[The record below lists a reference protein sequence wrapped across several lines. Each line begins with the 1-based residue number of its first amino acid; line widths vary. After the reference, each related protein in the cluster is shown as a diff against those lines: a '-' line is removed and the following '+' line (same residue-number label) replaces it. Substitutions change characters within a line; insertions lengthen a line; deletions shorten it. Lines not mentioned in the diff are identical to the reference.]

1 MMIVMMIND
10 GGFENNIDD
19 NEVVILYDRDAIA
32 QIRILKSKVR

>member
-10 GGFENNIDD
+10 EGFDNNIDD

-32 QIRILKSKVR
+32 QKRILKSKVL